1 MDYKYIEQLIE
12 SYFACTTTLQE
23 EQILRSFFSQEDVP
37 AHLAQY
43 ASLFN
48 YETAAKEDVLSEDF
62 DERIMSQIE
71 TAETKAEE
79 AKKPRIIKL
88 AARSLAER
96 RFLGISPQVFTPFF
110 KAAAVVAIALTIGR
124 AAEHAIG
131 EQEAEKKGNVVAVD
145 PYIKTNDVQQA
156 IRVKDVSQAEMKA
169 TNDSIINIATKD
181 EIQWLTRIH
190 ETTLSHDSLNWT
202 FAFTNTIN
210 N

>member
-43 ASLFN
+43 ANLFN
-48 YETAAKEDVLSEDF
+48 YETKAKEEVLDEDF
-62 DERIMSQIE
+62 DERLMSQIE
-71 TAETKAEE
+71 AAETKAEE
-79 AKKPRIIKL
+79 VEKPRIIKL
-88 AARSLAER
+88 AARPFAER
-96 RFLGISPQVFTPFF
+96 RFLGIAPQVFTPFF

-131 EQEAEKKGNVVAVD
+131 EQEAEEKGNVVAVD
-145 PYIKTNDVQQA
+145 PYIKTSDVQQA

-181 EIQWLTRIH
+181 EIQ
-190 ETTLSHDSLNWT
+190 
-202 FAFTNTIN
+202 
-210 N
+210 